1 MIPNEKAAPI
11 ASSEAARGPSSR
23 SSKPNFA
30 LIQGGRQG
38 TEVPHGWE
46 WLHRL
51 REGGLVPDRRFVRVT
66 LECAFDA
73 ADALP
78 VPDGDLR
85 GYNLAPIAGL
95 DVFLIFDAHRARVGR
110 LQSTCAALLSSGAE
124 SLRLIDLQSRYF
136 VATLKVGHEETGRW
150 TPL

>member
-1 MIPNEKAAPI
+1 MSTNEGAA
-11 ASSEAARGPSSR
+11 SGVTTGAARSGKANSTHAHL
-23 SSKPNFA
+23 A

-38 TEVPHGWE
+38 TEVPPGWE

-51 REGGLVPDRRFVRVT
+51 RESGLVPDRRFVRVT
-66 LECAFDA
+66 LDCVFDA

-78 VPDGDLR
+78 VPAGDLC

-95 DVFLIFDAHRARVGR
+95 DVFLIFDALHARTGR

-124 SLRLIDLQSRYF
+124 SLRLIDLRTRHF

-150 TPL
+150 TRR